1 MHKIDGWENLIQD
14 EIIVEASSPCKN
26 CLVINVNDVEKYDLA
41 YENHVL
47 TKNKYMKN
55 GKPIHNAFENM
66 MGTFHMNIFFLQM
79 KKLNEGQKKLWMII
93 YTKKKPIKTFT
104 LLFTKRCKDKKNIH
118 INVHYTNV
126 CYNIT

>member
-47 TKNKYMKN
+47 TNK
-55 GKPIHNAFENM
+55 
-66 MGTFHMNIFFLQM
+66 
-79 KKLNEGQKKLWMII
+79 
-93 YTKKKPIKTFT
+93 
-104 LLFTKRCKDKKNIH
+104 
-118 INVHYTNV
+118 
-126 CYNIT
+126 

>member
-14 EIIVEASSPCKN
+14 EIIVDASSPCKN
-26 CLVINVNDVEKYDLA
+26 SLVINVNDVEKYDLT

-66 MGTFHMNIFFLQM
+66 MGTFHTN
-79 KKLNEGQKKLWMII
+79 
-93 YTKKKPIKTFT
+93 
-104 LLFTKRCKDKKNIH
+104 KKN
-118 INVHYTNV
+118 YK
-126 CYNIT
+126 